1 MSDPARP
8 FPPSGRD
15 QRLDVFRGIALVM
28 IFINHVPSTI
38 YENLTSRNFGFSD
51 AAEGFVVMS
60 GIAAGL
66 AYSAGF
72 RPAPTWAGAR
82 RIWRRAWTLYMVHML
97 TSIWA
102 IAVSAAAALWFAAP
116 QLLHEN
122 QVWILF
128 KKPLGFLV
136 GLPLMTHQLG
146 YTNILPLYTVLLIAA
161 PALLILALRWPRLL
175 LAGSVLLWAAAGQF
189 RLNLPNFPNPGGW
202 FFNPVSWQLL
212 FVVGLM
218 TGVAMKQGRRFVPV
232 LPWLQWLTGGYLL
245 FSLLS
250 AKIPAVSAMLGHGL
264 WMVNQAGVPWFFTV
278 FDKTFVTAPRLLHIL
293 SLVYFLST
301 LAWVRQA
308 ATAQALRTFALLG
321 RHSLPVFATGTVLCF
336 ALQGV
341 KDVLGDH
348 FLLDTLLL
356 GGGLGLQ
363 LGLAFLTE
371 RWTRKPAR
379 PATPPAPSAP
389 VLDLPLAGAA
399 QRLA

>member
-1 MSDPARP
+1 MPDTFRPLPAT
-8 FPPSGRD
+8 GRD
-15 QRLDVFRGIALVM
+15 QRLDAFRGLALVM
-28 IFINHVPSTI
+28 IFINHVPGTI
-38 YENLTSRNFGFSD
+38 YEHLTSRNFGFSD

-72 RPAPTWAGAR
+72 RPQPTWLGAR
-82 RIWRRAWTLYMVHML
+82 KIWRRAWTLYMVHLL

-136 GLPLMTHQLG
+136 GLPMMTHQLG
-146 YTNILPLYTVLLIAA
+146 YTNILPLYTVLLIVA
-161 PALLILALRWPRLL
+161 PALLIVGLRWPKLL
-175 LAGSVLLWAAAGQF
+175 LAGSILLWAASGQF

-202 FFNPVSWQLL
+202 FFNPFSWQLL
-212 FVVGLM
+212 FVVGLL
-218 TGVAMKQGRRFVPV
+218 TGIMMKQGRRFVPV
-232 LPWLQWLTGGYLL
+232 LPWLQWATGGFL
-245 FSLLS
+245 LLS
-250 AKIPAVSAMLGHGL
+250 LIWSKTPAVAAVLGHGM
-264 WMVNQAGVPWFFTV
+264 WMLDQAGLPWFITV

-293 SLVYFLST
+293 SLVYLMST
-301 LAWVRQA
+301 LGWVRRAAASQA
-308 ATAQALRTFALLG
+308 MRPIALLG

-356 GGGLGLQ
+356 AGGLAIQ
-363 LGLAFLTE
+363 YVLALLTE
-371 RWTRKPAR
+371 RWTVKPGKAPVAAPQAVVELPR
-379 PATPPAPSAP
+379 QAPAPQPA
-389 VLDLPLAGAA
+389 
-399 QRLA
+399 